1 MNEDEPQEDQQQQ
14 PDLGYFSI
22 LNLNF
27 FATDEDIKR
36 FFNFLFLLRLLNFL
50 KETIQNCVPCILK
63 TIMEFL
69 R

>member
-1 MNEDEPQEDQQQQ
+1 MAEEEPQEDSQQQ

-36 FFNFLFLLRLLNFL
+36 FSIFF
-50 KETIQNCVPCILK
+50 KKK
-63 TIMEFL
+63 TK
-69 R
+69 

>member
-1 MNEDEPQEDQQQQ
+1 MIEEEIAIPVEDQQQ

-36 FFNFLFLLRLLNFL
+36 
-50 KETIQNCVPCILK
+50 
-63 TIMEFL
+63 
-69 R
+69 